1 LLGARLGW
9 DSPKQDWQTWL
20 DLRNLTNKRY
30 AATVTPGYNDAGQDI
45 ARSTPGEGFGVYAG
59 VSYSFR

>member
-1 LLGARLGW
+1 
-9 DSPKQDWQTWL
+9 
-20 DLRNLTNKRY
+20 
-30 AATVTPGYNDAGQDI
+30 VTPGYNDAGQDI